1 MKPMFTLFASVL
13 FCIPIA
19 LLGQELDCKVT
30 INTESI
36 ASAQRDYLR
45 NFATDVE
52 KYLNETKFTN
62 EDLSGEK
69 IQCSVD
75 IFFKTVSGNNSYLA
89 QVFIGSQRPI
99 YNGNEKT
106 NRVTAVL
113 RIMDASWQFMYTPNQ
128 RMIHDDFSFDPF
140 TDFLDFYAYLIIG
153 FDLETYEPMSGSQC
167 FKKALNTVQ
176 LAQNSAQGTDWQPSS
191 SAYNR
196 FGIVD
201 ELNNIKFAVFRT
213 AFNNYHFDGID
224 LLAADHLKALN
235 NMLKA
240 IESINDIRH
249 SNPTSVLIKQF
260 FDAKNEEIAES
271 FQSFPDR
278 GVYDILST
286 CDEEHRRTYQEAKM
300 KQ

>member
-1 MKPMFTLFASVL
+1 MFTLFVSVF

-75 IFFKTVSGNNSYLA
+75 IFFKTVSGDNSYQA

-106 NRVTAVL
+106 DRVTAVL
-113 RIMDASWQFMYTPNQ
+113 RIMDASWQFLYTPNQ

-167 FKKALNTVQ
+167 FKKALSTAQ
-176 LAQNSAQGTDWQPSS
+176 QAQNSPQGADWQPSS

-201 ELNNIKFAVFRT
+201 ELNNIKFAPFRT

-224 LLAADHLKALN
+224 LLAADRLKALN

-240 IESINDIRH
+240 IEAINDLRR

-260 FDAKNEEIAES
+260 FDAKNKEIAES

-278 GVYDILST
+278 GVYDKLST
-286 CDEEHRRTYQEAKM
+286 YDEEHRSAYQEAKM